1 MNFQIFMKNQ
11 VNFQSN
17 FSCTVLNQNFN
28 FSFIIFNQITFFI
41 NFNQISIQFFLY
53 SFKLNFSNPFFMTS
67 RNVYWKNF
75 STQFSLLQLS
85 SKLFIHIFFIY
96 FQFKFY
102 STQKVNPTEVKPLL
116 NQNRSISGCVNFLSI
131 FICIFNHPNKYL
143 Q

>member
-1 MNFQIFMKNQ
+1 MKNQ

-28 FSFIIFNQITFFI
+28 FSFIIFNQITFSI
-41 NFNQISIQFFLY
+41 TFNQISVQFFLY
-53 SFKLNFSNPFFMTS
+53 SFNPNFSNTFFMTS

-75 STQFSLLQLS
+75 SAQFSLLQLS